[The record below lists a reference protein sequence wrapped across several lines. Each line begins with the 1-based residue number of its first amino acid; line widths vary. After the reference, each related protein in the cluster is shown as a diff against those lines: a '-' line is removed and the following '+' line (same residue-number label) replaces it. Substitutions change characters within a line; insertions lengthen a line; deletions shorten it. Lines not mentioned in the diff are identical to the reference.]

1 MLGARSEAGTVAA
14 ESGQVDSG
22 DVGIRGNLRRPAGR
36 SCRFRF
42 LTFASPRRNR
52 LDVEVMSICVFFGQ
66 SGPSVTVGY
75 AVGRLAKAGLITTSV
90 VTSKVTITVT

>member
-22 DVGIRGNLRRPAGR
+22 DVGIRGNLRRPAGC

-52 LDVEVMSICVFFGQ
+52 LDVEVMSICVFLASQ
-66 SGPSVTVGY
+66 DRPLPLVTLSVALPRWV
-75 AVGRLAKAGLITTSV
+75 S
-90 VTSKVTITVT
+90 